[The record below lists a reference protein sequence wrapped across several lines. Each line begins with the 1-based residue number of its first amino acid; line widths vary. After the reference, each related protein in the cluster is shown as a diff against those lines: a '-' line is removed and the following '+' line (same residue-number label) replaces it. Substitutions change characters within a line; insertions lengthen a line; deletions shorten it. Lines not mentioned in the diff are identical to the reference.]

1 MSAAEAVAYVVINE
15 WDDVLLDFAASI
27 WDAFAEAG
35 SSVWSLAERVW
46 DDGILAAVENAWE
59 DATEAGED
67 LLELPEQ
74 VAEAVEFAYN
84 EFSRQLDRLS
94 PEDLAIYLGRVA
106 CYVAVWSGGAVV
118 GYGLPDKDI
127 VLLGIGSHRNF
138 AFHSVVPTVGVK
150 LLGSLFLRVL
160 GRAARRVRRKDERA
174 VLAFVASNLVVAT
187 GGVSAGVGV
196 HLLEDALLDG
206 NKSVVGPWGSTIV
219 AGTSVDDNA
228 WFLVNGFCCLLNG
241 ESPQRRRRKTK
252 KKASKVRRRTAGP
265 ARRKARARRKA

>member
-1 MSAAEAVAYVVINE
+1 MSAGEAVAHVVINE
-15 WDDVLLDFAASI
+15 WDDVLLDFAGAI
-27 WDAFAEAG
+27 WDAVAEAG
-35 SSVWSLAERVW
+35 LSVWSLAERVW
-46 DDGILAAVENAWE
+46 DDGFLAVVEDAWE

-74 VAEAVEFAYN
+74 VAEAVDFAYN

-127 VLLGIGSHRNF
+127 SVLGIGSHRHF
-138 AFHSVVPTVGVK
+138 AFHSVAPAVGVK
-150 LLGSLFLRVL
+150 LFGSLFLKVL

-174 VLAFVASNLVVAT
+174 LLAFVASNLVVAT
-187 GGVSAGVGV
+187 GGVSAGVGM

-206 NKSVVGPWGSTIV
+206 SKSLVGPWGGTIV
-219 AGTSVDDNA
+219 TGTSVDDNA

-241 ESPQRRRRKTK
+241 KPPERRRRRK
-252 KKASKVRRRTAGP
+252 KKASMVRGRSAGS
-265 ARRKARARRKA
+265 ARRKARGRRKA